1 MRYAISVVE
10 NENIIDGYDMKV
22 PGLYAASTISSM
34 DEVNEIVSIL
44 KNYMELYDI
53 PKALYPVLKLYKIYD
68 TSDDWIND
76 HGGHPTD
83 QELLHFADNYLKNT
97 VSASYY
103 SKYRSES
110 EMNHMRNMAA
120 RLGYLEES
128 EYTSGTTETVD
139 LPIE

>member
-10 NENIIDGYDMKV
+10 NDNIVDGYGMNV
-22 PGLYAASTISSM
+22 PGLYAKTLSSM

-68 TSDDWIND
+68 TPEDWIND
-76 HGGHPTD
+76 HGGYPTN
-83 QELLHFADNYLKNT
+83 QEFVQFAERYMRNT
-97 VSASYY
+97 VASSGYNE
-103 SKYRSES
+103 YRTKR
-110 EMNHMRNMAA
+110 EMKTMRNMAA

-128 EYTSGTTETVD
+128 EYTRGTAETVD

>member
-1 MRYAISVVE
+1 MRYAITVVE
-10 NENIIDGYDMKV
+10 NENIIDGYGMNV
-22 PGLYAASTISSM
+22 PGLYAKTLSSM
-34 DEVNEIVSIL
+34 DEVSQIVSIL

-68 TSDDWIND
+68 TSDDWIKD

-97 VSASYY
+97 VASSGYNE
-103 SKYRSES
+103 YRTKR
-110 EMNHMRNMAA
+110 EMETMRNMVA

-128 EYTSGTTETVD
+128 EYTSGTAETVD
-139 LPIE
+139 LPIK